1 MKKSIRT
8 LVGATVAATL
18 GVILLLGGTGT
29 FARWSDTSSS
39 SAQRIQSG
47 TLDLGTVGLSNFSA
61 ATITQCTPT
70 CSTTSSNYTG
80 DAIVPGDV
88 ISVTINVPVTL
99 VGKNLKAQFSMAPS
113 KAVPAGSTLAADAAL
128 RDAVSITV
136 KSVKGVPQTTASAPV
151 TLTPTMMGTDKTVP
165 VVVEVKFPWGQ
176 PGDYNGAMGGKVALA
191 ASYTLTQIAS

>member
-8 LVGATVAATL
+8 LVSATVAATL
-18 GVILLLGGTGT
+18 GAILLLGGTGT
-29 FARWSDTSSS
+29 FARWSDTASTA
-39 SAQRIQSG
+39 AQPVQSG

-80 DAIVPGDV
+80 GAIVPGDV

-99 VGKNLKAQFSMAPS
+99 VGTNLKAQFSMTPS
-113 KAVPAGSTLAADAAL
+113 KDVPTGSTLAADAAL

-136 KSVKGVPQTTASAPV
+136 KSIKGVTQTTAPI
-151 TLTPTMMGTDKTVP
+151 TLTPTMMGTDKTIP
-165 VVVEVKFPWGQ
+165 VVVEVNFPWGT
-176 PGDYNGAMGGKVALA
+176 PGQYNQAMGGKVALA
-191 ASYTLTQIAS
+191 ASYTLTQIAAS

>member
-18 GVILLLGGTGT
+18 GAILLLGGTGT
-29 FARWSDTSSS
+29 FARWSDTASTA
-39 SAQRIQSG
+39 AQPIQSG

-80 DAIVPGDV
+80 GAIVPGDV

-99 VGKNLKAQFSMAPS
+99 VGTNLRAQFSMTPS
-113 KAVPAGSTLAADAAL
+113 KDVPAGSTLAADAAL

-136 KSVKGVPQTTASAPV
+136 KSIKGVTQTTAPV
-151 TLTPTMMGTDKTVP
+151 TLTPTMMGTDKTIP

-176 PGDYNGAMGGKVALA
+176 PGDYNGAMGGKVSLA
-191 ASYTLTQIAS
+191 ASYTLTQIAAG